1 MIQTP
6 NAAMFKSKVPI
17 FHACP
22 FLPRVLRCLAVGAA
36 LIMLAGGKLV
46 SAQGKDTTT
55 VKPIPGPG
63 STLSQNALAS
73 LPNAAPMPYGLAL
86 MARWDLLP
94 TLRDTRCFQDS
105 SYDPSGGNG
114 DAGHYFRQ
122 EGRKAILSDITGPGC
137 IYRFWSAN
145 ASGHLQIFFDG
156 ETTPRI
162 DCQMQDLFGGK
173 VAPFVAPLVGHR
185 SGGWYS
191 FFPMPFQKSCRI
203 EVTDPG
209 NLYYH
214 VQYQRFADNTAVRTF
229 TPTLSGEDQAAL
241 QTVTAQ
247 WNGMGANPLA
257 APLANLSAYQAGT
270 KTTSGSVSLPA
281 GQTRTLTT
289 LNGAGRVTALHLAL
303 VPADRVT
310 LRQTLLRVYWDGAK
324 QPGIE
329 SPVGDFFGV
338 GFGDRRMASLPTAMQ
353 DSGYTC
359 WWPMPFGHSARF
371 ELVNMGKTDLSA
383 IAYRIES
390 QRGGGITPNDGYFH
404 AQWHRQTTKLGEP
417 FHILAVKGRGH
428 YVGEHTDMQ
437 GDHGLWFL
445 EGDEK
450 AYVDGETFPS
460 IHGTGTE
467 DFYTGGWYFDQG
479 PFGLPYHGCVIK
491 QDDISRVSAYR
502 FQIQDCVPFQHDF
515 KLDIEHGGTND
526 YPGADYS
533 CVAYWYQ
540 DSATHDWSPILPAQ
554 LTPSHPM
561 IEHAL
566 EAELLVW
573 SGGKVTLLSDDALPV
588 AGSANVEASGGKVA
602 VVSGDKPT
610 VTFEAPADDN
620 YTLHLVTLNLPD
632 NAPALNMSLDGSAY
646 KNGASSAASGHADM
660 STFTRLT
667 AGRHTLALD
676 IPKGQRAYVDYLR
689 LEPSRKE
696 KGVIEGESLLPKV
709 DGPGRTDAT
718 LADGNP
724 RYSGGAALRW
734 QPLKTGE
741 FLSIPLV
748 ITQEANYTI
757 EMAVDADDSS
767 TAWSLQDEQGVIH
780 AASLPAN
787 AKGVQKLRFGGII
800 HLASGAHTL
809 VLKSADVRSALT
821 LDYVR
826 LVKTRYANSVEA
838 ETLKVIETQDG
849 SAETQ
854 DMKGIG
860 LDWSGDAQF
869 WFHAQKP
876 GSLATLELPVPAM
889 GTYNLVV
896 YYTTARDYGIVQT
909 LIDGKE
915 VGSPTDC
922 YTTEVKA
929 KGRVVLGSLDLT
941 AGAHRITF
949 RVTGKNA
956 ASSNY
961 LVGVDAIGLEPK

>member
-1 MIQTP
+1 MLKPNTKPSLYSSCARPLSVVAMLLMMTGAMIV
-6 NAAMFKSKVPI
+6 A
-17 FHACP
+17 
-22 FLPRVLRCLAVGAA
+22 R
-36 LIMLAGGKLV
+36 
-46 SAQGKDTTT
+46 AQGKDTTT
-55 VKPIPGPG
+55 IPPIPGPG
-63 STLSQNALAS
+63 STLAQNALS
-73 LPNAAPMPYGLAL
+73 GVPNTTPLPYGLAL
-86 MARWDLLP
+86 MAHWDLLP
-94 TLRDTRCFQDS
+94 VLRDTRCLQDS

-114 DAGHYFRQ
+114 DSGHFFRQ
-122 EGRKAILSDITGPGC
+122 TGRKAILSDIKGPGC

-162 DCQMQDLFGGK
+162 DCPMQDLFGGK

-191 FFPMPFQKSCRI
+191 YFPMPFQKGCRI

-214 VQYQRFADNTAVRTF
+214 VQYQRFPDSTPVRTF
-229 TPTLSGEDQAAL
+229 TTVLSSEDQAAL
-241 QTVTAQ
+241 PTVLAQ
-247 WNGMGANPLA
+247 WNSMGANPLA
-257 APLANLSAYQAGT
+257 APLANLSAYQART
-270 KTTSGSVSLPA
+270 RITSGSVSLRG
-281 GQTRTLTT
+281 GQTRALAT
-289 LNGAGRVTALHLAL
+289 LNGGGRVTALHLAL

-324 QPGIE
+324 TPGVEAPI
-329 SPVGDFFGV
+329 GDFFGV
-338 GFGDRRMASLPTAMQ
+338 GFGDRRMTSLPTAMQ

-371 ELVNMGKTDLSA
+371 ELVNTGKTDLSA
-383 IAYRIES
+383 IAYRIEA
-390 QRGGGITPNDGYFH
+390 QRSDRPNGANGMMGGEGYFH
-404 AQWHRQTTKLGEP
+404 AQWHRQTTKAGEP
-417 FHILAVKGRGH
+417 FHILQVKGRGH

-450 AYVDGETFPS
+450 VYVDGETFPS
-460 IHGTGTE
+460 IYGTGTE

-479 PFGLPYHGCVIK
+479 PFNLPYHGCVIK

-515 KLDIEHGGTND
+515 KIDIEHGGTND

-540 DSATHDWSPILPAQ
+540 DAPIHDWSPIVPAQ
-554 LTPSHPM
+554 LTPAHPR
-561 IEHAL
+561 IENAL
-566 EAELLVW
+566 EAETLAW
-573 SGGKVTLLSDDALPV
+573 SGGKVTLIGDDVLP
-588 AGSANVEASGGKVA
+588 GSGSSPVEASGGRVA

-610 VTFEAPADDN
+610 VTFEAPGDDN
-620 YTLHLVTLNLPD
+620 YTLRLVTLNLPD
-632 NAPALNMSLDGSAY
+632 NARALNMSLDNNAARGGALAVTSGRAELSAY
-646 KNGASSAASGHADM
+646 VH
-660 STFTRLT
+660 LT

-676 IPKGQRAYVDYLR
+676 IPPKQRAYVDYLR

-696 KGVIEGESLLPKV
+696 KDVIEGESLLPRV

-718 LADGNP
+718 LVDAHSQ
-724 RYSGGAALRW
+724 YSGGAALRW

-741 FLSIPLV
+741 FLSIPLT
-748 ITQEANYTI
+748 ITQEADYTL

-767 TAWSLQDEQGVIH
+767 AAWSVQDEQGTLH

-787 AKGVQKLRFGGII
+787 ARGVQKLRFGGAI
-800 HLASGAHTL
+800 HLVPGAHTL
-809 VLKSADVRSALT
+809 VLKGADVRSALT

-826 LVKTRYANSVEA
+826 LIRTRYANSVEA
-838 ETLKVIETQDG
+838 EGLKVIETQDG
-849 SAETQ
+849 NAETQ

-860 LDWSGDAQF
+860 PDWSGDAQF

-876 GSLATLELPVPAM
+876 GASATLELPVTRA
-889 GTYNLVV
+889 GTYDLVV
-896 YYTTARDYGIVQT
+896 YYTTARDYAIVQA
-909 LIDGKE
+909 LVDGKE
-915 VGSPTDC
+915 AGSPTDC
-922 YTTEVKA
+922 YTPEVKA
-929 KGRVVLGSLDLT
+929 KGRVVLGTLPLS

-949 RVTGKNA
+949 RVTGKND
-956 ASSNY
+956 ASSSY